1 MAAKSKRTPLRARA
15 QAATKSAIT
24 ANSAGSETA
33 TVRTTP
39 VAPKKAKRIAK
50 HSLLLNRVRES
61 GIRKAENAGSKKR
74 RRAKPIGAVGE
85 VSDLRGALDDIVSE
99 DEDAHWEGLSDNDN
113 EYEEDVDG
121 DTAIAGAG
129 LRKARVRRR
138 RKANA
143 GEGKMVMKS
152 LSSRPGAAK
161 RRVVMEGRE
170 RERFGRNLA
179 QMAAVNSAS
188 RDTGISAGTVGNAE
202 YTTNTDPSG
211 QSEKWAAL
219 RKFIGGSMVQNKA
232 FKQALG

>member
-15 QAATKSAIT
+15 QAATKSGTT

-33 TVRTTP
+33 TARTTP
-39 VAPKKAKRIAK
+39 IAPKKAKRIAK

-99 DEDAHWEGLSDNDN
+99 DEDAHREGLSDDDN
-113 EYEEDVDG
+113 EYEEEVDS
-121 DTAIAGAG
+121 DAVVQEIG
-129 LRKARVRRR
+129 LRKARVRK
-138 RKANA
+138 RKRADA

-161 RRVVMEGRE
+161 RRVAMEVRE
-170 RERFGRNLA
+170 RERFGKNLA
-179 QMAAVNSAS
+179 QMAVVSSSGRGSGVLSAE
-188 RDTGISAGTVGNAE
+188 TTKGNGVL
-202 YTTNTDPSG
+202 G

-219 RKFIGGSMVQNKA
+219 RKFIGGTMVQNKA
-232 FKQALG
+232 FGEAVG